1 MTEDV
6 PVLIPE
12 LLHLFKINL
21 AFLSHSNLPYHVMI
35 MREEDRESNAEK
47 SFFTHMNPLFC
58 LPATHS
64 VTLFIFLNLTQKN
77 LQDIHRFS
85 SDQSGVKITVFDDGT
100 EDLENKLIQIFN
112 EYEPEIFYDSK
123 RINSMV
129 AVGSFI
135 EPLHFSVVDDDQI
148 ARSFLREFIERQDWN
163 CPSDVETF
171 REGQSFFESK
181 RLEKAG
187 KHVVLL
193 ENILP
198 RITGLEIVK
207 QIRKNYSDD
216 TVSIMMFSGRK
227 KEEDALSAFK
237 FGVNDFMEK
246 PIKVHELAVRIMN
259 MTKRMREL
267 VSSFN

>member
-1 MTEDV
+1 MTAEG
-6 PVLIPE
+6 PMLIPE

-21 AFLSHSNLPYHVMI
+21 AFLNHSNLTYYVVI
-35 MREEDRESNAEK
+35 MREEDRQSNAEK
-47 SFFTHMNPLFC
+47 SFFTHMHALFC
-58 LPATHS
+58 LPVTHS

-77 LQDIHRFS
+77 LQDIHRFN
-85 SDQSGVKITVFDDGT
+85 SDQSSVRITVFDDRT
-100 EDLENKLIQIFN
+100 KDLENKLIQIIN
-112 EYEPEIFYDSK
+112 EYDPEIFYESS
-123 RINSMV
+123 RINSLV
-129 AVGSFI
+129 AAGSNI

-148 ARSFLREFIERQDWN
+148 VRSFLKEFIERQDWN
-163 CPSDVETF
+163 YPSDVETF

-193 ENILP
+193 ESILP

-227 KEEDALSAFK
+227 REDDALSAFK

-246 PIKVHELAVRIMN
+246 PIRIHELALRIMN